1 MKYVTDWERN
11 RERSHLKDLQLSL
24 EVDWWL
30 IEYWERDV
38 NRYLEMMGKQLVNY
52 NLFEIPDFDFP
63 FLVTTS
69 LMWFYCK

>member
-52 NLFEIPDFDFP
+52 NLFEIPDFDFL

-69 LMWFYCK
+69 FM